1 MSRRFP
7 YVPVVPTTDDAAP
20 GGPRVTV
27 VFLLYRS
34 ASVVPDLV
42 ESLAR
47 QSHPAHPR
55 QSDWLEALFM
65 DDGSG
70 DGTAAA
76 VERSFATAGSPAHW
90 RLVANPRN
98 LGLAGTLNRAFS
110 LARAP
115 YVLTCHLDC
124 RFGNERYVASLL
136 ELVASRPRAAAIT
149 GKPAVAPGAGLPF
162 TEKLNVIANLMD
174 VLPGDSKEE
183 LVPVGFAEGRCDVF
197 RVAALRSVGFYDTHL
212 RVSGEDQV
220 LAAKLRRAGWE
231 IWQAPKLLYYL
242 SVSGEQDS
250 VAKLVRH
257 QRLFGRTDPYILF
270 AVPGTQDGLLSTRAG
285 RNRRRRALL
294 RGSQVGAAAVYVLTL
309 TALVLGRGLGV
320 AAVALGV
327 VALARVALY
336 RRHAA
341 IVRLRALEAARL
353 VLVQPLLDV
362 AFTEGLVEGFW
373 YLARGARSGPID

>member
-1 MSRRFP
+1 M
-7 YVPVVPTTDDAAP
+7 PTTGDAVP
-20 GGPRVTV
+20 RRPRVTV

-34 ASVVPDLV
+34 PSVVPALV
-42 ESLAR
+42 ASLAG
-47 QSHPAHPR
+47 QSHPAYAR

-65 DDGSG
+65 DDGSA

-76 VERSFATAGSPAHW
+76 VERAFAAAGSPPHW
-90 RLVANPRN
+90 RLEANPDTN
-98 LGLAGTLNRAFS
+98 LGLAGTLNRAFA

-124 RFGNERYVASLL
+124 RFGDERYVACIL
-136 ELVASRPRAAAIT
+136 ELIEARSRAAAIT
-149 GKPAVAPGAGLPF
+149 GKPAVAPGAELPF
-162 TEKLNVIANLMD
+162 AEKLNVIANLMD
-174 VLPGDSKEE
+174 VLPDDSPEE
-183 LVPVGFAEGRCDVF
+183 LVPVGFAE
-197 RVAALRSVGFYDTHL
+197 VAATCSASTARRSVGFYDAHL

-231 IWQAPKLLYYL
+231 IWQAPKLVYHL

-250 VAKLVRH
+250 VAKIVRH

-270 AVPGTQDGLLSTRAG
+270 VVPGTHQGLLSVRAG

-294 RGSQVGAAAVYVLTL
+294 RGSQVAASPLYPLALGALAAGWSAAAAFLLAAAVLPR
-309 TALVLGRGLGV
+309 A
-320 AAVALGV
+320 
-327 VALARVALY
+327 ALY

-341 IVRLRALEAARL
+341 AVRLRASEALRL
-353 VLVQPLLDV
+353 VLLQPLLDL
-362 AFTEGLVEGFW
+362 AFTEGLLEGFW

>member
-1 MSRRFP
+1 M
-7 YVPVVPTTDDAAP
+7 VPTTDDSEL
-20 GGPRVTV
+20 GGPRITV

-47 QSHPAHPR
+47 QAHPEFAR
-55 QSDWLEALFM
+55 QSDWLEALFI
-65 DDGSG
+65 DDGSR
-70 DGTAAA
+70 DGTAEAA
-76 VERSFATAGSPAHW
+76 QRALAAAGSPSHW
-90 RLVANPRN
+90 RLVANPEN
-98 LGLAGTLNRAFS
+98 LGLAGTLNRAFA

-124 RFGNERYVASLL
+124 RFGDESYVASLL
-136 ELVASRPRAAAIT
+136 ALIEARPRAAAIT
-149 GKPAVAPGAGLPF
+149 GKPAVPPGAALPF
-162 TEKLNVIANLMD
+162 AEKLNVIANLMD
-174 VLPGDSKEE
+174 VLPDDSPEE
-183 LVPVGFAEGRCDVF
+183 IVPVGFAEGRCDVF
-197 RVAALRSVGFYDTHL
+197 RVEALRSVGFYDTHL

-231 IWQAPKLLYYL
+231 ILQAPRRLYYL

-270 AVPGTQDGLLSTRAG
+270 AVPGTHQGLLSARAG

-294 RGSQVGAAAVYVLTL
+294 RGAQVAASPLY
-309 TALVLGRGLGV
+309 ALALAALAAGWSAV
-320 AAVALGV
+320 AAVVLVAAALP
-327 VALARVALY
+327 RVLLY

-341 IVRLRALEAARL
+341 AVRLTAGEALRL
-353 VLVQPLLDV
+353 ALVQPLLDL
-362 AFTEGLVEGFW
+362 AFTEGLLEGFW
-373 YLARGARSGPID
+373 YLARGARSNPID

>member
-1 MSRRFP
+1 M
-7 YVPVVPTTDDAAP
+7 VPTEDDIEQ
-20 GGPRVTV
+20 GGPHVTV

-34 ASVVPDLV
+34 PGVVPELV
-42 ESLAR
+42 ESLSR
-47 QSHPAHPR
+47 QTHPRFAR

-70 DGTAAA
+70 DGTAEATQRALAA
-76 VERSFATAGSPAHW
+76 AGSPSHW
-90 RLVANPRN
+90 RLVANPEN

-124 RFGNERYVASLL
+124 RFGDERYVASLL
-136 ELVASRPRAAAIT
+136 ELIEARPRAAAIT
-149 GKPAVAPGAGLPF
+149 GKPAVAPGAVLPF
-162 TEKLNVIANLMD
+162 AEKLNVIANLMD
-174 VLPGDSKEE
+174 VLPDDSLEG

-197 RVAALRSVGFYDTHL
+197 RVEALRSVGFYDIHL

-231 IWQAPKLLYYL
+231 ILQAPKRLYYL

-270 AVPGTQDGLLSTRAG
+270 AVQGSHDGLLGGRAG
-285 RNRRRRALL
+285 VNRRRRALL
-294 RGSQVGAAAVYVLTL
+294 RGSQVGATAVYLLTL
-309 TALVLGRGLGV
+309 AALALGRGLGV
-320 AAVALGV
+320 AAFALAL
-327 VALARVALY
+327 VALARALLY

-341 IVRLRALEAARL
+341 IVQLGVLEAARL
-353 VLVQPLLDV
+353 ALVQPLLDL
-362 AFTEGLVEGFW
+362 AFTEGLLEGFW
-373 YLARGARSGPID
+373 YLARRVRSGPIG